1 LPENPKLGKPVAG
14 HARNVLGKTWKKA
27 AKLGR
32 NLEKLDVEHRHEMR
46 RALKKLRYQAE
57 FFAPLFGKRHTDRFI
72 ERLKTLQDVFGYI
85 NDVRMA
91 PKLVELQKQSNAS
104 MDAARAASYA
114 VGHHEAQAAHV
125 WRSAGEAWTGLKH
138 ARRFWD

>member
-1 LPENPKLGKPVAG
+1 M
-14 HARNVLGKTWKKA
+14 LGKTWKKA

-46 RALKKLRYQAE
+46 KALKKLRYQAE
-57 FFAPLFGKRHTDRFI
+57 FFAPLFGKRDTERFI

-91 PKLVELQKQSNAS
+91 PKLVELQKQSNAGI
-104 MDAARAASYA
+104 DAARAASYA
-114 VGHHEAQAAHV
+114 VGHHEAQAAHM
-125 WRSAGEAWTGLKH
+125 WRGADDAWNDLKH